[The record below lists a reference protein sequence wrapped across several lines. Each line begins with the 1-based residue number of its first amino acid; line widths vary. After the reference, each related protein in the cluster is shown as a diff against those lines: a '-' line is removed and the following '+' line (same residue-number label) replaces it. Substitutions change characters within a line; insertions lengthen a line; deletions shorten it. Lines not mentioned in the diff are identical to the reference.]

1 MPDNPK
7 TILEKLLELLGFTV
21 TIEEHAM
28 EDGILL
34 DVKTEDS
41 GRLIGRQGQTLA
53 DLQYITNRLLFQLDP
68 AAPKIMVD
76 VGGYRAQA
84 REALVKKAKDAAE
97 KVRRWGDVVE
107 LEPLSAFD
115 RRIIHQALKDDPG
128 IETHSVEV
136 EGSDKKVSSA
146 GFFLFLDGFRQQR
159 CIHFCL

>member
-1 MPDNPK
+1 MPAQPK
-7 TILEKLLELLGFTV
+7 ATLEKVLELLGFNVTV
-21 TIEEHAM
+21 EEHVL

-41 GRLIGRQGQTLA
+41 GRLIGRQGQTLS
-53 DLQYITNRLLFQLDP
+53 DLQYITNRLLFQQD
-68 AAPKIMVD
+68 ATAPKAMVD

-128 IETHSVEV
+128 VETKSVEV
-136 EGSDKKVSSA
+136 EGSEKKA
-146 GFFLFLDGFRQQR
+146 ILLRPR
-159 CIHFCL
+159 H

>member
-1 MPDNPK
+1 MPAQPK
-7 TILEKLLELLGFTV
+7 ATLEKIMELLGFTATV
-21 TIEEHAM
+21 EEHDM

-53 DLQYITNRLLFQLDP
+53 DLQYIANRLLFQQDP

-107 LEPLSAFD
+107 LEPMSAFD

-128 IETHSVEV
+128 VETASVEV
-136 EGSDKKVSSA
+136 EGTEKKA
-146 GFFLFLDGFRQQR
+146 ILLRPK
-159 CIHFCL
+159 H

>member
-1 MPDNPK
+1 MPAEPQATLQK
-7 TILEKLLELLGFTV
+7 ILDLLNIPGTV
-21 TIEEHAM
+21 SEHQM
-28 EDGILL
+28 DDGLLL

-53 DLQYITNRLLFQLDP
+53 DLQYITNRLLFQQDP
-68 AAPKIMVD
+68 SVPKVMVD
-76 VGGYRAQA
+76 VSGYRAQA

-136 EGSDKKVSSA
+136 EGTDKKA
-146 GFFLFLDGFRQQR
+146 ILLRPK
-159 CIHFCL
+159 H